1 VSEPPFPGE
10 AAQQRHQIMVVGAR
24 DVSGPFDLDHT
35 GMYPFGLS
43 ADAGRLMTGLARLE
57 SAEPEIPRLVSYIFL
72 ESILFI

>member
-10 AAQQRHQIMVVGAR
+10 AARQRRQIMVAGAR
-24 DVSGPFDLDHT
+24 DVSGPFDLNRT

-43 ADAGRLMTGLARLE
+43 ADAGRPTTGLAHLE
-57 SAEPEIPRLVSYIFL
+57 SAEPKIPRHVSYIFL